1 MIKAK
6 EILAAGIVRDI
17 QFRTVED
24 MEAYLDGLTS
34 KKQKNE
40 VLETYERED
49 RTVIIRIV
57 TQYNQREL
65 IKL

>member
-1 MIKAK
+1 MQRKTL
-6 EILAAGIVRDI
+6 LAAGIVRDI

-34 KKQKNE
+34 KKQKYE

>member
-1 MIKAK
+1 MQRKTL
-6 EILAAGIVRDI
+6 LAAGIVRDI

-24 MEAYLDGLTS
+24 METYLDGMTS
-34 KKQKNE
+34 KKQKYK

-57 TQYNQREL
+57 TQYNQHEL

>member
-1 MIKAK
+1 MQRKTL
-6 EILAAGIVRDI
+6 LAAGIVRDI

-24 MEAYLDGLTS
+24 MKAYLDGLTS
-34 KKQKNE
+34 KKQKYE

-49 RTVIIRIV
+49 GTVIARIV
-57 TQYNQREL
+57 TKYNQTDL